1 MYLFSHHKNNPFPF
15 PTTANKVFTDNS
27 DALINVETRGIPV
40 MKKGVYFAF
49 QDQGACATLLAVRVY
64 YVACPQVVENLAYF
78 EETAAG

>member
-1 MYLFSHHKNNPFPF
+1 
-15 PTTANKVFTDNS
+15 
-27 DALINVETRGIPV
+27 